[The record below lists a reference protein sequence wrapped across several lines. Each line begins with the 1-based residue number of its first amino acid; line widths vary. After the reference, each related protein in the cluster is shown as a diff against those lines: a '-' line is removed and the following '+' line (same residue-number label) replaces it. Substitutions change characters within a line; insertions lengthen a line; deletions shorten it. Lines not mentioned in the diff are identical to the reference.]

1 MEFNSIFSQV
11 PHKGSIGL
19 SLFSEDMT
27 KGDFTLLNMADT
39 GRAALKI
46 KIADIKRFNEMEA
59 ALKAEQPVQTNF
71 MVPRSFADALQIA
84 TDSQRQIEAFLC
96 FCLLTQDALQK
107 AMAKLNLTET
117 CNYIIVLLKPI
128 ILRSPIIN

>member
-59 ALKAEQPVQTNF
+59 ALKA
-71 MVPRSFADALQIA
+71 
-84 TDSQRQIEAFLC
+84 
-96 FCLLTQDALQK
+96 
-107 AMAKLNLTET
+107 
-117 CNYIIVLLKPI
+117 
-128 ILRSPIIN
+128 